1 MPDSAAFFI
10 SYRPG
15 PQRSAFVLPSGK
27 VVFIRAVEFPDAD
40 VSEALDLAGG
50 HQLMDESA
58 MNTHQTTEPTE

>member
-15 PQRSAFVLPSGK
+15 DQRTPFVLPSGK
-27 VVFIRAVEFPDAD
+27 VVFIRAVEFPDVD
-40 VSEALDLAGG
+40 VSQALDLAGD
-50 HQLMDESA
+50 HQFTDESV